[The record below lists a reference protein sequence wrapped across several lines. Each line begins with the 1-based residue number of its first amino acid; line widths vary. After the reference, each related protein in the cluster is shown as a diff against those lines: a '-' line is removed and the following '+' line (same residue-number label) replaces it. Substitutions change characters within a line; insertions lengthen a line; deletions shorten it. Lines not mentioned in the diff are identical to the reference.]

1 MKLWIL
7 RRRNYLINKDF
18 QLRYVGKIIFG
29 IMLMAFVVAMTVY
42 YTTWARIMDAFYQL
56 ADVAR
61 QYAPLFISTNF
72 SLIILLVVFMLVA
85 AVLAVFISHKIAGP
99 MFRFERSLEAI
110 ANGDLHF
117 QVNLRKSDEFKY
129 LADKVNTMILQLRS
143 KIQTEQ
149 TGIMEINELMTQ
161 LQALEKTKGKKQ
173 QLINKVATR
182 VDALKSHM
190 QDGFKLS

>member
-1 MKLWIL
+1 MQLWIL

-29 IMLMAFVVAMTVY
+29 IMIMAFVVAMTVY
-42 YTTWARIMDAFYQL
+42 YTTWARIMDAFYEL

-72 SLIILLVVFMLVA
+72 SLIILLVVFMAVA

-110 ANGDLHF
+110 AKGDLHF

-129 LADKVNTMILQLRS
+129 LAEKINDMILQLRTKVQS
-143 KIQTEQ
+143 ERAAIL
-149 TGIMEINELMTQ
+149 EISELLTQ
-161 LQALEKTKGKKQ
+161 VQALDKTKGKKQ
-173 QLINKVATR
+173 QLLEKTVAKVTS
-182 VDALKSHM
+182 LKTHL
-190 QDGFKLS
+190 QEGYKLP

>member
-1 MKLWIL
+1 
-7 RRRNYLINKDF
+7 
-18 QLRYVGKIIFG
+18 VGKIIFG

-182 VDALKSHM
+182 VGALKSHM